1 MPKVPVVKK
10 RNHGEPPPKRERVDK
25 DKRIK
30 SSKSVGASL
39 NTQKKK
45 KRSRRSSSSSSES
58 SVATIS
64 SSESC
69 SSDSSRTDSSS
80 STSSSSSDS
89 DSDSIKKKRRHR
101 KHRKRKKSK
110 SSRSRSSNKTT
121 AVPLAVPQP
130 VSVPVPAPVPEPVPV
145 PPPLPAP
152 ILFSI
157 CKPATEAVVAP
168 VPAVAPLEIWSPVP
182 ILKQSSRA
190 PAIDTKLKEKRGKD
204 KDMSSPQADSGT
216 TKSKE
221 KKKPLTYKE
230 NSPLSR
236 KKTSP
241 GRSTFKSKE
250 RRENI
255 DAKTLD
261 DRPAVAEKRPI
272 PKQDKHFGEP
282 KSEEQDLRTGP
293 RSSKTLEEH
302 LKDKTKDKTKD
313 HNAKSASKY
322 KEDEKKPRTME
333 QRKTSRFEREQS
345 RVSPSKSRNK
355 DKDKDKRDKHRSPPA
370 RSYDGRRNNR
380 SMSRARSRA
389 NFKRS
394 ASQSSS
400 KSRRWNSSDR
410 TPSPLRLSGN
420 RLKMVRLHIKG
431 LTRQVTKTH
440 IVEIFSSFGPLTNVD
455 FPIDYFY
462 RGGNT
467 RAGRGFAFVEYENP
481 RDCQCALKNMDGG
494 KIDGQRI
501 IVSPFE
507 KSMLRLPMR
516 RRYTSPIYKRYR
528 NNWNKHWMGS
538 KWKFDAP
545 NLNYFPLTKTVI
557 QVLCNLQDKNK
568 HQTNEGEMMS
578 KFVSISKCLQSCD
591 IDNFDF

>member
-10 RNHGEPPPKRERVDK
+10 RNHGEPPGKREKVDK
-25 DKRIK
+25 DKRSK
-30 SSKSVGASL
+30 SSKSVVPSL

-45 KRSRRSSSSSSES
+45 KRSRRPSSSSSDT

-69 SSDSSRTDSSS
+69 STPSSGTGSSS
-80 STSSSSSDS
+80 STSSYSSSDS
-89 DSDSIKKKRRHR
+89 DSDAIKKKRRHR

-121 AVPLAVPQP
+121 AVSSAVPQP
-130 VSVPVPAPVPEPVPV
+130 VPVPVPAPVPVPV
-145 PPPLPAP
+145 PPPVPAP
-152 ILFSI
+152 IVFSI

-190 PAIDTKLKEKRGKD
+190 PAIDTKHKEKRGKD

-221 KKKPLTYKE
+221 KKKPLTNRE

-236 KKTSP
+236 KKNSP
-241 GRSTFKSKE
+241 ERSTFKSKE
-250 RRENI
+250 RRENF

-261 DRPAVAEKRPI
+261 DRTAVAEKRSI

-282 KSEEQDLRTGP
+282 KHEEQGLRIGP
-293 RSSKTLEEH
+293 RSSKTLEDR

-313 HNAKSASKY
+313 HNAKSTSKY

-333 QRKTSRFEREQS
+333 QRETSRFE
-345 RVSPSKSRNK
+345 RVSPSKSRN
-355 DKDKDKRDKHRSPPA
+355 KDKDKRDKHRSPPA
-370 RSYDGRRNNR
+370 RSYNSRRNNR
-380 SMSRARSRA
+380 SMSRAASRA
-389 NFKRS
+389 HFKRS

-501 IVSPFE
+501 VVSPFE

-516 RRYTSPIYKRYR
+516 RRYTSPIYKRFR
-528 NNWNKHWMGS
+528 NN
-538 KWKFDAP
+538 
-545 NLNYFPLTKTVI
+545 
-557 QVLCNLQDKNK
+557 
-568 HQTNEGEMMS
+568 
-578 KFVSISKCLQSCD
+578 
-591 IDNFDF
+591 